1 VPSNVPITPVA
12 HGILYDGLYTFAL
25 RTLNIF
31 GALAVGILTARVLG
45 PAGKGIYALPMV
57 QAGLVSTAFAG
68 LSSATSYYLL
78 NGKAGR
84 RIAGPTAITT
94 LLFVLVAALA
104 VVPVA
109 ALAHA
114 MWAAPAA
121 IASLPAAAAVN
132 VISGY
137 VVGIRRVR
145 IATTVTLATTVLT
158 FALTAAGLILVAR
171 TPYVAIA
178 AWIAS
183 TTLVAAIAFVVM
195 LLHARRLEAGNPVQL
210 RAYIWMALKVGAT
223 GLVTLLNYR
232 ADLYIV
238 AVLLPPIDL
247 GLYSVATSA
256 PQSLLLPTQV
266 AALVTSPHIGG
277 MERHAAARLA
287 ARCVRNNLLTAIVI
301 CVALFAAAPL
311 VIRVIYG
318 SAFLPLVPSLRI
330 LLIGVV
336 ALAIGSPISTYY
348 TLKLARPEIS
358 LVLSGAS
365 AALCIAGS
373 LILVPHFGIAGAAVA
388 STVAYVAGQGLA
400 LFYFARGTGIAP
412 RAMLVPTQDD
422 FRLYWSLLRQLYR
435 DTVHVFTL
443 RLHAPGKS
451 T

>member
-1 VPSNVPITPVA
+1 MRSNVAITPVA

-25 RTLNIF
+25 RTVNIF
-31 GALAVGILTARVLG
+31 GSLAVGILTARILG
-45 PAGKGIYALPMV
+45 PAGKGIYALPIV
-57 QAGLVSTAFAG
+57 QAGLVSTTFAG

-84 RIAGPTAITT
+84 HIAAPTSITT
-94 LLFVLVAALA
+94 LLFVLVAALV

-109 ALAHA
+109 ILAHA
-114 MWAAPAA
+114 TWAAPAA
-121 IASLPAAAAVN
+121 IASLPAAAVVN
-132 VISGY
+132 VVSGY

-145 IATTVTLATTVLT
+145 IATTVTLATTVAT
-158 FALTAAGLILVAR
+158 FALTAAGLIFVAR
-171 TPYVAIA
+171 TPYVAIT
-178 AWIAS
+178 AWVVS
-183 TTLVAAIAFVVM
+183 TTFIAAIAFIAM
-195 LLHARRLEAGNPVQL
+195 LLHARRLEVGNPVDL
-210 RAYIWMALKVGAT
+210 RAYMWMALKVGAT

-277 MERHAAARLA
+277 LERHAAARLA
-287 ARCVRNNLLTAIVI
+287 ARCVRNNLLTAVVI
-301 CVALFAAAPL
+301 CVALFAVAPL
-311 VIRVIYG
+311 VIRLIYG
-318 SAFLPLVPSLRI
+318 PAFLPLVPSLRI
-330 LLIGVV
+330 LLVGVV

-373 LILVPHFGIAGAAVA
+373 LVLVPHFGIAGAAVA
-388 STVAYVAGQGLA
+388 STVAYIVGQGLA
-400 LFYFARGTGIAP
+400 LLYFARGTGIAP
-412 RAMLVPTQDD
+412 QAMLVPTQDD
-422 FRLYWSLLRQLYR
+422 FRLYWSLMRQLCR
-435 DTVHVFTL
+435 DVAHVFTL
-443 RLHAPGKS
+443 RLDATGKS